1 VESILSSLN
10 NFFNQILENHGVL
23 ILQAFLVIF
32 GSAIIDFVQRRV
44 LNRLEIQL
52 KKTKTPWDDAFL
64 DSVRRPLSIL
74 IWVVGITFAAQII
87 VRISPEYNVI
97 FEAVG
102 PVRNVAIIA
111 LCAWFLIRFVGHAA
125 TNVVKL
131 RREAGKTVDVVAVE
145 AIAKLA
151 RISTMITAA
160 LVTMQTLGFDI
171 AGIWAFGG
179 IGGLAI
185 GLAAKDLLSN
195 FFGGLMLYM
204 DRPMSPGDW
213 VRSPDK
219 EIEGTVEEIGWR
231 LTRIRTFS
239 KRPIYVPNSV
249 FSTITV
255 ENPSRMTNRRINET
269 IGIRYDDFAQMEA
282 ITEEVKQMLI
292 DHEAIDET
300 MTLMVNFNAFGASSL
315 DFFIYCFTHTTVWT
329 EFHEIKQDVLLRIGR
344 IIESHGAEIAFP
356 TSTIH
361 LETGESGVRPE
372 PDPATAS

>member
-1 VESILSSLN
+1 MENVFSNLSIH
-10 NFFNQILENHGVL
+10 FNQVMQNHGVL

-32 GSAIIDFVQRRV
+32 GAAAIDFVQRRL
-44 LNRLEIQL
+44 LNRLAVQL
-52 KKTKTPWDDAFL
+52 EKTKTPWDDAFL

-74 IWVVGITFAAQII
+74 IWVVGITFAAQI
-87 VRISPEYNVI
+87 VARISPQYSI
-97 FEAVG
+97 IADAVG
-102 PVRNVAIIA
+102 PLRNVAIIA
-111 LCAWFLIRFVGHAA
+111 LCAWFLIRFIGHAA
-125 TNVVKL
+125 NNLITM
-131 RREAGKTVDVVAVE
+131 RRAAGKQVDVVAVE
-145 AIAKLA
+145 AMAKLG
-151 RISTMITAA
+151 RISAMITAA

-185 GLAAKDLLSN
+185 GLAAKDLLAN

-204 DRPMSPGDW
+204 DRPFSPGDW

-231 LTRIRTFS
+231 LTRIRSFS
-239 KRPIYVPNSV
+239 KRPLYVPNSV

-269 IGIRYDDFAQMEA
+269 IGIRYEDAGKMEA
-282 ITEEVKQMLI
+282 ITAEVKQMLAE
-292 DHEAIDET
+292 HPAIDET
-300 MTLMVNFNAFGASSL
+300 MTLMVNFNAFAASSL

-329 EFHEIKQDVLLRIGR
+329 EYHEIKQDVLLRIEK
-344 IIESHGAEIAFP
+344 IITDHGAEIAFP

-361 LETGESGVRPE
+361 LEGGESGISPE
-372 PDPATAS
+372 PEPSQAS

>member
-1 VESILSSLN
+1 MENVLSSLS
-10 NFFNQILENHGVL
+10 NFFNQTIESHGGL

-32 GSAIIDFVQRRV
+32 GSAIIDFVQRRL
-44 LNRLEIQL
+44 LNRLEVEL
-52 KKTKTPWDDAFL
+52 KKTNTPWDDAFL

-111 LCAWFLIRFVGHAA
+111 LCAWFLIRFIGHAA
-125 TNVVKL
+125 NNVVKL

-239 KRPIYVPNSV
+239 KRPLYVPNSV

-255 ENPSRMTNRRINET
+255 ENPSRMSNRRINET

-282 ITEEVKQMLI
+282 ITSEVKQMLI

-361 LETGESGVRPE
+361 LETGESGVSPE
-372 PDPATAS
+372 PDPGR

>member
-1 VESILSSLN
+1 MENIIANLSG
-10 NFFNQILENHGVL
+10 FFDQVMQNHGVL

-32 GSAIIDFVQRRV
+32 GALVIDFVQRRL
-44 LNRLEIQL
+44 LNRLAVQL
-52 KKTKTPWDDAFL
+52 AKTKTPWDDAFL

-74 IWVVGITFAAQII
+74 IWVVGITFSAQI
-87 VRISPEYNVI
+87 VARISPQYSVI

-102 PVRNVAIIA
+102 PLRNVAIIA
-111 LCAWFLIRFVGHAA
+111 LCAWFLIRFIGHAA
-125 TNVVKL
+125 KNIIAM
-131 RREAGKTVDVVAVE
+131 RREAGKQVDVVAVE

-151 RISTMITAA
+151 RIAAMITAA

-185 GLAAKDLLSN
+185 GLAAKDLLAN

-204 DRPMSPGDW
+204 DRPFSPGDW

-231 LTRIRTFS
+231 LTRVRTFS
-239 KRPIYVPNSV
+239 KRPLYVPNSV

-269 IGIRYDDFAQMEA
+269 IGIRYEDSGKMAG
-282 ITEEVKQMLI
+282 ITAEVKQMLT
-292 DHEAIDET
+292 DHPAIDET
-300 MTLMVNFNAFGASSL
+300 MTLMVNFNAFAASSL

-329 EFHEIKQDVLLRIGR
+329 DFHEIKQDVLLRIEA
-344 IIESHGAEIAFP
+344 IVAAHGAEIAFP

-361 LETGESGVRPE
+361 LEGGEPGISPE
-372 PDPATAS
+372 PEPSQAS

>member
-1 VESILSSLN
+1 MESILSSLN